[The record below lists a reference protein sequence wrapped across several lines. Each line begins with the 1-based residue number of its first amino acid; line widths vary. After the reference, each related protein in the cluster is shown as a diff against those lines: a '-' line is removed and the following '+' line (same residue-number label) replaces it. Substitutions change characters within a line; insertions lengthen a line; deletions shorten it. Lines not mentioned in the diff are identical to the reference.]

1 MGAGGAASN
10 GVGNRVVVYPFGAQC
25 TPMSPISCSAMRR
38 RAQLLGLITSIAALL
53 WNSPTRGDVIFRGA
67 ISLPP
72 ALGPG
77 TAIDLHVARSNLD
90 VTYRDGQGGS
100 ALRLSRLGVAL
111 HERVSRA
118 SRLSL
123 RFGWAGLTQDGRAS
137 TEGLEPS
144 GYYAGLAFATAWPPS
159 SAIGAD
165 LRVRWSYYAVGA
177 SDRRERRTELAWQ
190 RLDVRPSLRL
200 APTKRLGLRLGP
212 TAVAVDG
219 DERFDGATT
228 PFETADATG
237 GFVAVDWGFPDGD
250 VVTLRAR
257 GGNPR
262 GLYAQFEA
270 RY

>member
-1 MGAGGAASN
+1 MGASGAASN
-10 GVGNRVVVYPFGAQC
+10 GVDNRVVVYPFGALC
-25 TPMSPISCSAMRR
+25 APMDPISCSGMRR
-38 RAQLLGLITSIAALL
+38 RAQLLGLVSGIAGLVWTAGA
-53 WNSPTRGDVIFRGA
+53 RGDVVFRGA

-72 ALGPG
+72 APGPG
-77 TAIDLHVARSNLD
+77 TAIDLHVARENLD
-90 VTYRDGQGGS
+90 VTYADGQGGS
-100 ALRLSRLGVAL
+100 ALRLRRLGLAL

-137 TEGLEPS
+137 TEGLGPS
-144 GYYAGLAFATAWPPS
+144 GYYAGLAFAAAWPPR
-159 SAIGAD
+159 SAVGTD
-165 LRVRWSYYAVGA
+165 LRVSWSYYAVRA
-177 SDRRERRTELAWQ
+177 SDARGRRTDLAWQ
-190 RLDVRPSLRL
+190 IVDVRPSLRL

-219 DERFDGATT
+219 DQRYAGTTT
-228 PFETADATG
+228 PVDTADHTG
-237 GFVAVDWGFPDGD
+237 GFAAVDWGFPDGG